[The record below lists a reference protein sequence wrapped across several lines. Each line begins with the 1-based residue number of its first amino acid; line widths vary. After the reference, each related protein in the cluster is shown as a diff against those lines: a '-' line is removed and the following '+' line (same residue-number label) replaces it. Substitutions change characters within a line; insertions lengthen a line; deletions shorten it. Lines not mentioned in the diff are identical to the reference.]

1 MFFVGIGI
9 ALIGFVWGGV
19 IGAQKKT
26 MLDAMK
32 WDNRLIAPMI
42 LFMGGFLLAMAVKG
56 HWIQ

>member
-1 MFFVGIGI
+1 
-9 ALIGFVWGGV
+9 
-19 IGAQKKT
+19 